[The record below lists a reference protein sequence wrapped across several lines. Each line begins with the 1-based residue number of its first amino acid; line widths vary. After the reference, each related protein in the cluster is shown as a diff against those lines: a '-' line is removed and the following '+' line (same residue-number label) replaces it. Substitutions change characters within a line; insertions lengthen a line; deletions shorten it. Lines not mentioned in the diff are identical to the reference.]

1 MAKKT
6 LYRSKSNKVIAG
18 VCGGIGEYLDIDPT
32 VIRLLW
38 VIITIPWGFG
48 VIAYIICMFI
58 IPEEP
63 AGKSVKKVKES
74 PKAEILEHEG
84 KIIGG
89 LIMVL
94 IGTIL
99 LANNLGL
106 FSMFPWLSWN
116 YVWPFILIGIGAIL
130 LIAPKGRCRRR

>member
-1 MAKKT
+1 
-6 LYRSKSNKVIAG
+6 
-18 VCGGIGEYLDIDPT
+18 
-32 VIRLLW
+32 
-38 VIITIPWGFG
+38 
-48 VIAYIICMFI
+48 MFI

-74 PKAEILEHEG
+74 PKAEISEHEG

-116 YVWPFILIGIGAIL
+116 YIWPFILIGIGAIL
-130 LIAPKGRCRRR
+130 LIAPKGRCGRR